1 MCHHFRLPL
10 ENYIIR
16 KSHGKYLSPKELGIS
31 QHEEKKIEEQ
41 HMFLFFKLCELLDWR
56 LKFALINGIAKTN
69 KTASVISVEK
79 VKNRN

>member
-1 MCHHFRLPL
+1 
-10 ENYIIR
+10 
-16 KSHGKYLSPKELGIS
+16 
-31 QHEEKKIEEQ
+31 
-41 HMFLFFKLCELLDWR
+41 MFLFFKLWELLDWR